1 MEECIVL
8 KNEMNRDAKRKIR
21 KHRLRCKK
29 FIIEEIGYKG
39 VNKIIKNIIITGIII
54 YNNKTK

>member
-8 KNEMNRDAKRKIR
+8 KYEMNRDVKRRIR
-21 KHRLRCKK
+21 KNRLK

-39 VNKIIKNIIITGIII
+39 VNKIIKNYEIL
-54 YNNKTK
+54 

>member
-8 KNEMNRDAKRKIR
+8 KNEMNRDVNRRIR
-21 KHRLRCKK
+21 KYILK

-39 VNKIIKNIIITGIII
+39 VNKIIKN
-54 YNNKTK
+54 YEDYE

>member
-21 KHRLRCKK
+21 KHRLRYKK

-39 VNKIIKNIIITGIII
+39 VNKINKNYEIL
-54 YNNKTK
+54 

>member
-8 KNEMNRDAKRKIR
+8 KYEMNRDVKRRIR
-21 KHRLRCKK
+21 KYILK

-39 VNKIIKNIIITGIII
+39 VNKIKKNYEIL
-54 YNNKTK
+54 

>member
-8 KNEMNRDAKRKIR
+8 ENEIYGDAKREIK
-21 KHRLRCKK
+21 KYRLK

-39 VNKIIKNIIITGIII
+39 VNKIIKNIIIIG
-54 YNNKTK
+54 NNNI

>member
-39 VNKIIKNIIITGIII
+39 VNKIIKN
-54 YNNKTK
+54 YEDYE

>member
-8 KNEMNRDAKRKIR
+8 ENEIYGDAKRGIR

-39 VNKIIKNIIITGIII
+39 VNKIIKNIIIIG
-54 YNNKTK
+54 NNNI

>member
-8 KNEMNRDAKRKIR
+8 KYEMNRDVKRRIR
-21 KHRLRCKK
+21 KYILK

-39 VNKIIKNIIITGIII
+39 VNKIIKN
-54 YNNKTK
+54 YEDYE

>member
-39 VNKIIKNIIITGIII
+39 VNKINEN
-54 YNNKTK
+54 YEDYE